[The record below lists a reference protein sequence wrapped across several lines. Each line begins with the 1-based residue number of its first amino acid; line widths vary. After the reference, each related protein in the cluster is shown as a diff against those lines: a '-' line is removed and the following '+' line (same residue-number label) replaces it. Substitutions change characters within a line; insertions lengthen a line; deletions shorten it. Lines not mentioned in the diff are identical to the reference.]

1 MLLKALISIIFSPI
15 ILVGQIFTASKP
27 EIYIAPK
34 DPAPAQ
40 KEQPIETTSSS
51 TPPVEIAAEKATTTE
66 SKKIVEVKSKP
77 VVKTEPVKFIPKP
90 TPDFDLIN
98 TNSRKTIVNIFC
110 TTKYN
115 DLSPISGTG
124 VVINGKGLIL
134 TNAHIAQYF
143 LLKNFREKDY
153 LKCIGRTGSPAY
165 PKYNL
170 ELVYISPSWVKQNK
184 TLLKDENPKGT
195 GESDFAFLRITGLV
209 DGSMQNSSYIYIQPN
224 NRVYFDVGEPVLLA
238 SYPAGFLGGLSIIQ
252 NLNVASSITTIQ
264 DVFTFKEGTIDLLSV
279 GGTIVSQKGSS
290 GGLVVDGDT
299 SLIGIIT
306 TSSDGDTTSSRG
318 LNAITISHVDREIQ
332 AELKTT
338 LAGFLSLDH
347 KNFAENFASSTAP
360 ELSKLIT
367 DELLK
372 Q

>member
-1 MLLKALISIIFSPI
+1 MLLKAILSIIFSPL

-27 EIYIAPK
+27 EVYIAPK
-34 DPAPAQ
+34 
-40 KEQPIETTSSS
+40 E
-51 TPPVEIAAEKATTTE
+51 PVSTTTE
-66 SKKIVEVKSKP
+66 QVLVTSTSSTTPPEKAVAKATSTEPKKVIETKSKQAII
-77 VVKTEPVKFIPKP
+77 TDPVKAPP
-90 TPDFDLIN
+90 LPAPDFNLIN
-98 TNSRKTIVNIFC
+98 SNSRKTIVNIFC

-124 VVINGKGLIL
+124 VIINDSGLIL

-153 LKCIGRTGSPAY
+153 LKCIGRTGSPAS

-170 ELVYISPSWVKQNK
+170 ELVYISPNWVRQNK
-184 TLLKDENPKGT
+184 TLLKDQNPKGT
-195 GESDFAFLRITGLV
+195 GESDFAFLRITNRL
-209 DGSMQNSSYIYIQPN
+209 DGSVENNSYTYIQPN
-224 NRVYFDVGEPVLLA
+224 NRIYFEVGEPVLLV

-264 DVFTFKEGTIDLLSV
+264 DVYTFKEGTIDLLSV

-290 GGLVVDGDT
+290 GGLVVDGNT

-306 TSSDGDTTSSRG
+306 TSSDGSTTKERG
-318 LNAITISHVDREIQ
+318 LNAISISHIDREIQ
-332 AELKTT
+332 SELKTT
-338 LAGFLSLDH
+338 LIGFLGLDH
-347 KNFAENFASSTAP
+347 KIFAENFATSTAP
-360 ELSKLIT
+360 ELTKLIT
-367 DELLK
+367 DELLR